1 MPLDPARVRGEL
13 AFRHLT
19 IRAWASARGYRDAYV
34 HLAMR
39 GQRRGPVALRIV
51 AALRADLGV

>member
-1 MPLDPARVRGEL
+1 L

-39 GQRRGPVALRIV
+39 GQRRGPVARRIV